1 MIAALGQLVLA
12 VSLAAQA
19 PSVPLKSEYWVSH
32 IGLFQVKVP
41 RGWQMAVRAA
51 GEGMLEDLRI
61 GPSKEPT
68 VSITILTRRFDRPM
82 TSIDC
87 DYHMKD
93 LLKKYKKEY
102 QDVAVR
108 QAGRRVPLGNED
120 SWGYLLI
127 YNTRAQDGSKVSVH
141 ETVNYVNR
149 RMNDRAYL
157 HHIIVGRVPLPVSY
171 TFSPVASK
179 VLREMV
185 FQKPTKGDGQGASDE
200 ATDAAEAAA
209 SPAPSPSPAASP
221 SPEASPSPAASAE
234 PADPVEA
241 AKEGTGGKKSRKG
254 KGKKT
259 P

>member
-1 MIAALGQLVLA
+1 MIAALGPLVLA
-12 VSLAAQA
+12 TALVAQA

-32 IGLFQVKVP
+32 IGLFQVHVP

-51 GEGMLEDLRI
+51 GEGMLEDLRL
-61 GPSKEPT
+61 GPTKEPT

-87 DYHMKD
+87 DFHMKD
-93 LLKKYKKEY
+93 LLKKYKKEF

-108 QAGRRVPLGNED
+108 EAMRRVPLGNVD
-120 SWGYLLI
+120 SWGYLVI
-127 YNTRAQDGSKVSVH
+127 YNTKAQDGSKVSVH

-149 RMNDRAYL
+149 RMGDRAYL

-179 VLREMV
+179 VMREIV
-185 FQKPTKGDGQGASDE
+185 FQQPTKETARKDDASDE
-200 ATDAAEAAA
+200 AEDAADAAA
-209 SPAPSPSPAASP
+209 SPSPSPAP
-221 SPEASPSPAASAE
+221 SAE
-234 PADPVEA
+234 PADAVEA
-241 AKEGTGGKKSRKG
+241 AKEGKDAKKPKKG
-254 KGKKT
+254 KGKKN